1 MKRIFVIA
9 LLLVGIN
16 TNAQETSS
24 KVKIFYDCQT
34 SCYQTFMKQNLPE
47 VEFVRDRNFADAHI
61 MITSETNGSGGQTF
75 HLEFFG
81 QNDYKAIQEK
91 YSFATNTDM
100 TTEQKRKM
108 MLKYLKLGLL
118 KFWVKNGLVD
128 KLDLNI
134 KSEKTKKEQKDP
146 WNKWVF
152 RISANGWFNGSSNS
166 SSSNINTSISAK
178 QTKENHKYY
187 FSMNYG
193 RSDNMYKFGEQ
204 KIFSKTEWLSAS
216 ASDILSINEHWSYG
230 FFTGIS
236 QSLYSNYKISTYLK
250 TGLEY
255 DIFPYKV
262 SSTKSI
268 VFGAKLGANYYKYYE
283 KTVYNKLNEFLWKA
297 DLSISGSV
305 VKKWGSLNLT
315 TYYSTY
321 LHNAKLNSFGFN
333 AGTNIRI
340 VKGLNF
346 RINGAYSVTH
356 NKINIAGGDL
366 SLEETLLQQKE
377 LQSGYNYYASVGLSY
392 SFGSIYNTIV
402 NPRFTS
408 GGGGRTYY
416 F

>member
-134 KSEKTKKEQKDP
+134 KSKKTKKEEKDP

-152 RISANGWFNGSSNS
+152 RIGTNGWFNGDGNS
-166 SSSNINTSISAK
+166 KYSHFNTSISVK
-178 QTKENHKYY
+178 QTKKDHKYY

-204 KIFSKTEWLSAS
+204 KIFSKKEWLSAN
-216 ASDILSINEHWSYG
+216 AYDVLSINEHWSYG
-230 FFTGIS
+230 FFAKFK
-236 QSLYSNYKISTYLK
+236 QSLYSNYKIASALH
-250 TGLEY
+250 TGIEY
-255 DIFPYKV
+255 NIFPYKE
-262 SSTKSI
+262 SATRSF
-268 VFGAKLGANYYKYYE
+268 VFRVKLGGNYNKYYE
-283 KTVYNKLNEFLWKA
+283 KTVYNKMSELLWSAKM
-297 DLSISGSV
+297 SVGSAV
-305 VKKWGSLNLT
+305 VKKWGSLDFSV
-315 TYYSTY
+315 YYNTF
-321 LHNAKLNSFGFN
+321 LHDTKLNEFGLD
-333 AGTNIRI
+333 TSINIRI

-346 RINGAYSVTH
+346 MVNGGYSVVH
-356 NKINIAGGDL
+356 NQINIAAGNL

-377 LQSGYNYYASVGLSY
+377 LQSGYNYYGSVGFNY

-402 NPRFTS
+402 NPRF
-408 GGGGRTYY
+408 
-416 F
+416 